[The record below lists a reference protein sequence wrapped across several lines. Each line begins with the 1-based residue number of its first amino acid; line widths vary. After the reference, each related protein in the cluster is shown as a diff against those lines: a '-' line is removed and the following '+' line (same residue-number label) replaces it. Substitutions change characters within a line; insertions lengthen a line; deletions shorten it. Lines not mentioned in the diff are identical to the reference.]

1 MLNKTSCLW
10 KGFDVF
16 QEKARTWMWGCLGK
30 ESVLLPH
37 RKGSWEVVL
46 DLLWPICL
54 CCEETISPWL
64 STNELFLNTP
74 HPVLL
79 WKHWI
84 VFSFPVLW
92 KRVCLPQSPPSW
104 FTGKRWEVW
113 KQRGMGKASCLELPQ
128 ILPALLA
135 VADPP
140 RSLLPRNL
148 LLLLLLKVAAVDE
161 WIM

>member
-37 RKGSWEVVL
+37 RKGSWEVL

-54 CCEETISPWL
+54 CCKETISPWL

-79 WKHWI
+79 WKPWI

-113 KQRGMGKASCLELPQ
+113 KQWGSPSYGKSQ
-128 ILPALLA
+128 LLG
-135 VADPP
+135 
-140 RSLLPRNL
+140 
-148 LLLLLLKVAAVDE
+148 AAPNSPCFVSSGRPSPFLAA
-161 WIM
+161 